1 MIPPSAGDPRC
12 GGRRGRDGAAHPVET
27 VLSRTLQYKKI
38 RAIINYF
45 GIRFYLADQLC
56 CWLHPMGADL
66 VGAGLARERQAP
78 LAGGIPETLNGGTN
92 SVSGILPGG

>member
-1 MIPPSAGDPRC
+1 
-12 GGRRGRDGAAHPVET
+12 
-27 VLSRTLQYKKI
+27 
-38 RAIINYF
+38 
-45 GIRFYLADQLC
+45 
-56 CWLHPMGADL
+56 